1 MFASGLENWS
11 RDISIDDLE
20 LCEWKI
26 ARFIFKCGFPDFKE
40 CDVLKSGK
48 PDILTQN
55 SVRIENALSGA
66 CHQVYIVLGPHVSR
80 TYRLE
85 FFSDLEFHGFVGFQD
100 LET

>member
-1 MFASGLENWS
+1 MKKKIRVIFFIMWFP
-11 RDISIDDLE
+11 RFQK
-20 LCEWKI
+20 CE
-26 ARFIFKCGFPDFKE
+26 
-40 CDVLKSGK
+40 VLKSGK
-48 PDILTQN
+48 SDILTQN